1 MTGNLEEGVLYYNL
15 REGLASKAKLV
26 PINVAIETLIKNR
39 DRDWYVSLYK
49 YTEKHFELLKK
60 NGTLSGVTDTVGD
73 RLYFDFDC
81 EGNLGQAREDA
92 TITASRL
99 VEEYGFPEESINLYF
114 TGGKGFAVEVL
125 LNNEISP
132 EDFKKIT
139 FKVAGD
145 LETFDQVVNDPN
157 RIIRVVNTKHQTSG
171 LYKIQ
176 LDTKEFTEMSMN
188 DILSLAK
195 APRSKDSENQFALV
209 KFVAELPDLLKNI
222 GTTQTVKDVLKE
234 LSFDLSS
241 VDFSQKPRDL
251 DKARW
256 LLMNGFFKHGE
267 RNPAMLCIAATCKN
281 LGYSEAMTFNILKG
295 VAEDQAARTGEEE
308 FPEKEIKPII
318 KQVFGPNWKGGQ
330 FTTRDENNWLYK
342 YALKMGVLEKEENG
356 PMQIVDVEQEFT
368 NFVQNYEQNRIML
381 GVPYLDRLMP
391 VTIGTNLAIVGAP
404 GSGKTTIA
412 LNILKNTSQSGLTS
426 VFFSLDMHRKRM
438 FEKIMYDVSGLNRDE
453 LYDAFR
459 NGRGPELTAK
469 MKEKYGNVWFYDRS
483 GTKPSDMAEYIRIV
497 EQHTGTKV
505 KLVMIDYFERVSS
518 DKSSDTE
525 ASKDIA
531 SKIQDLVM
539 DLDIACITLVQP
551 NKASYNGGPDTPI
564 ESYTAIKGSSY
575 LQQSYRNIISIW
587 RPFFNPKL
595 KEYDHFVE
603 LAILKNDLGELGH
616 VVMGF
621 DGRRGKVTELED
633 IEYQEYKEA
642 MAFKK
647 QMRNQEND
655 DSGWN

>member
-1 MTGNLEEGVLYYNL
+1 MTALEDNVLYYSL

-26 PINVAIETLIKNR
+26 PVNVAIETLIKNR
-39 DRDWYVSLYK
+39 DRDWYTSLYK
-49 YTEKHFELLKK
+49 YTEKHLELLKK

-92 TITASRL
+92 MTTARRL
-99 VEEYGFPEESINLYF
+99 VEDYGFLEESVNLYF

-125 LNNEISP
+125 LEEDISP

-139 FKVAGD
+139 FKIAGD

-171 LYKIQ
+171 LYKVQ
-176 LDTKEFTEMSMN
+176 LDINEFMELSME
-188 DILSLAK
+188 DILGIAKGPRPDAFSLTK
-195 APRSKDSENQFALV
+195 SI
-209 KFVAELPDLLKNI
+209 LPDSLSNLE
-222 GTTQTVKDVLKE
+222 TTTAVQDVLKE
-234 LSFDLSS
+234 LSFDLTQ

-256 LLMNGFFKHGE
+256 LLMNGYFKHGE

-281 LGYSEAMTFNILKG
+281 LGYSEALTHNILRG
-295 VAEDQAARTGEEE
+295 VATDQASRTGEDA
-308 FPEKEIKPII
+308 FPEREIKPII
-318 KQVFGPNWKGGQ
+318 KQVYGPNWKGGQ

-368 NFVQNYEQNRIML
+368 SFVQNYEQNRIML
-381 GVPYLDRLMP
+381 GIPYLDRLMP

-412 LNILKNTSQSGLTS
+412 LNVLKNTSQAGLTS

-453 LYDAFR
+453 LYHAFR
-459 NGRGPELTAK
+459 EGQGPELTAK

-483 GTKPSDMAEYIRIV
+483 GTKPADMAEYIRMV

-518 DKSSDTE
+518 EKSSDTE

-551 NKASYNGGPDTPI
+551 NKMSYSGGPDTPI

-575 LQQSYRNIISIW
+575 LQQSYRNILSLW

-616 VVMGF
+616 TVMGF
-621 DGRRGKVTELED
+621 EGRKGRIYELED
-633 IEYQEYKEA
+633 IEYEEYKEA

-647 QMRNQEND
+647 QMRNEEND
-655 DSGWN
+655 GWN

>member
-1 MTGNLEEGVLYYNL
+1 MENLEESVLYYNL
-15 REGLASKAKLV
+15 REGLQSRAKLI

-39 DRDWYVSLYK
+39 DRDWYISLYK
-49 YTEKHFELLKK
+49 YTEKHLELLKHK
-60 NGTLSGVTDTVGD
+60 GTLSGVTDTIGD
-73 RLYFDFDC
+73 RLYFDFDS
-81 EGNLGQAREDA
+81 EGNLSQAREDA
-92 TITASRL
+92 TITARRL
-99 VEEYGFPEESINLYF
+99 VEDYGFSEESVNLYF
-114 TGGKGFAVEVL
+114 TGGKGFAVEVVL
-125 LNNEISP
+125 ADEISP

-139 FKVAGD
+139 FKIAGD
-145 LETFDQVVNDPN
+145 LDTFDQVVNDPN
-157 RIIRVVNTKHQTSG
+157 RIIRVVNTKHQSSG

-176 LDTKEFTEMSMN
+176 LDINEFIEMSMN
-188 DILSLAK
+188 DILELAK
-195 APRSKDSENQFALV
+195 SPRERNFKITAYTAKLPESLLNLEST
-209 KFVAELPDLLKNI
+209 VAVQE
-222 GTTQTVKDVLKE
+222 VLKE
-234 LSFDLSS
+234 LSFDLTQ

-256 LLMNGFFKHGE
+256 LLMNGYFKHGE

-281 LGYSEAMTFNILKG
+281 LGYSEAFTRNILRG
-295 VAEDQAARTGEEE
+295 VAEDQASRTGEDA
-308 FPEKEIKPII
+308 FPEKEIKPIV
-318 KQVFGPNWKGGQ
+318 KQVYGPNWKGGQ

-368 NFVQNYEQNRIML
+368 SFVQNYEQNRIML
-381 GVPYLDRLMP
+381 GIPYIDRLMP
-391 VTIGTNLAIVGAP
+391 VTVGTNLAVVGAP

-412 LNILKNTSQSGLTS
+412 LNILKNTSQAGLTS

-453 LYDAFR
+453 LYGAFR
-459 NGRGPELTAK
+459 EGKGSELTAK

-483 GTKPSDMAEYIRIV
+483 GTKPADMAEYIKMV

-518 DKSSDTE
+518 EKSSDTE

-595 KEYDHFVE
+595 KEFDHFVE

-621 DGRRGKVTELED
+621 DGKRGKVDELED

-642 MAFKK
+642 MNYKK
-647 QMRNQEND
+647 QLKSQENNND
-655 DSGWN
+655 GWN